1 MKLKRIYLNTQTT
14 IMVLMLSLGFLS
26 CGPDD
31 NDEIITPP
39 VTHEDKIPEIVLSN
53 SGKVNGH
60 DCVDLGLS
68 VKWATCNIDA
78 NAPEDYGSYFAWGEL
93 NKKDSYTLDNYSLY
107 QNGSYA
113 NYGNDI
119 SKTSHDAA
127 YVKWGNKWRM
137 PTYEEGMELIQRCT
151 FSWETYK
158 GTKGCL
164 VTGPNGNKIFFPAA
178 WICDRYNKPEF
189 NSGANSCNFWMSTLW
204 PWGNHYDITKCETA
218 ISIGID
224 YRMSLNGVM
233 EIGTSYYIMQRF
245 CGIPI
250 RPVTTATPET
260 SNDNNSDD
268 DDNGGNNPSNETPYI
283 TSFTYTATKNSIT
296 VKFMATERPTS
307 ATIKY
312 GENSATKTL
321 SASITNKQISATA
334 TGLKAGTKYY
344 FKCTVK
350 NSNGSST
357 SDEYPAMTNY

>member
-1 MKLKRIYLNTQTT
+1 MSKQKYLWNMLT
-14 IMVLMLSLGFLS
+14 IAIVAMLSLGFLS
-26 CGPDD
+26 CGGDD
-31 NDEIITPP
+31 DENITPP
-39 VTHEDKIPEIVLSN
+39 ITHDDDKIPEIVLSN

-137 PTYEEGMELIQRCT
+137 PTYQECMELKERCT
-151 FSWETYK
+151 CSRVTYK
-158 GTKGCL
+158 DIYGIL
-164 VTGPNGNKIFFPAA
+164 LTGPNGNKIFLPAA
-178 WICDRYNKPEF
+178 SVFVDYQRPTF
-189 NSGANSCNFWMSTLW
+189 NFGTNSVYIWGSTLW

-218 ISIGID
+218 VAIGGD
-224 YRMSLNGVM
+224 GKPSLS
-233 EIGTSYYIMQRF
+233 SYNILRHQG
-245 CGIPI
+245 CSI